1 MKRSR
6 GFTLAEV
13 LVALALMALLAMVSW
28 RGVSSMA
35 EAKQTADAR
44 VEETLRLGTVMAQW
58 EQDLQQLHDSA
69 LVPALSFDGA
79 TVRMVR
85 RQPTGLQVVAW
96 SLREARW
103 TRWTSPLAAS
113 AQALQDAWLASQ
125 QLLGNEPGQL
135 TLYQGLSGWQVYFYR
150 NNAWTNAQSSGDL
163 VTAPNPGTAPAPP
176 VVTGAPRTA
185 LPTGVRIVLT
195 LQQPGDGEGGRTI
208 TRDLLVA
215 PQLP

>member
-1 MKRSR
+1 MARQR

-13 LVALALMALLAMVSW
+13 LVALALMALLAVVSW

-44 VEETLRLGTVMAQW
+44 VEETLRMGTVMAQW
-58 EQDLQQLHDSA
+58 EQDLQQLHDTS
-69 LVPALSFDGA
+69 LVPALAFDGA
-79 TVRMVR
+79 SVRMVR
-85 RQPTGLQVVAW
+85 RQPAGLQLVVWA
-96 SLREARW
+96 LRETRW
-103 TRWTSPLAAS
+103 TRWASPVVNS
-113 AQALQDAWLASQ
+113 AQGLQEQWLASQ

-135 TLYQGLSGWQVYFYR
+135 TLYEGLAGWQIYFYR

-163 VTAPNPGTAPAPP
+163 VSAPNPGTSASAP
-176 VVTGAPRTA
+176 VVVTRAR
-185 LPTGVRIVLT
+185 LPDGVRLLLT
-195 LQQPGDGEGGRTI
+195 LQQQGEGADSGRTI